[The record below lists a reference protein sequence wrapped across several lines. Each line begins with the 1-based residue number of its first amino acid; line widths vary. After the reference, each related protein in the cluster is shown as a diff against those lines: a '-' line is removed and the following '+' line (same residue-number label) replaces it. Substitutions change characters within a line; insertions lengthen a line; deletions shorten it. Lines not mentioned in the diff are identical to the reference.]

1 MVSEDGVARCLARAD
16 PRPPRLARRHPAPAK
31 LRLLVKKTEDG
42 GPVELARSALADV
55 ERLGAAGAPA
65 PPRNGADVRPRTR
78 QK

>member
-1 MVSEDGVARCLARAD
+1 MPAGQRHAVGGVEAGGVAGVA
-16 PRPPRLARRHPAPAK
+16 AK